1 MESIYAL
8 IRKRARQIVAQ
19 YPRPVFYAEHR
30 EAQIMSR
37 TLFDED
43 AFIAQIK
50 KFVTRTVE
58 HDFGHGLEHSFK
70 VAVDAG
76 ALIFVEAP
84 YLDAAPEQI
93 RRLALLAQVSGLLH
107 DLKRK
112 LAHHALKGAAFSRHV
127 LNDAPLNSEEKATIF
142 EAIKNHEAFRSH
154 SAKQP
159 AGRTPVSDCLY
170 DADKF
175 RWGPD
180 NFADTVW
187 DMVAFSQTP
196 ISRFIEVYPM
206 GMEMLARIKDTFR
219 SETGRRYGPEF
230 IDLGLMIGE
239 ELYEVIMNEF
249 APRLCHLGI

>member
-1 MESIYAL
+1 
-8 IRKRARQIVAQ
+8 
-19 YPRPVFYAEHR
+19 
-30 EAQIMSR
+30 MSQ

-43 AFIAQIK
+43 AFIAEIK
-50 KFVTRTVE
+50 TFVVRNVE

-76 ALIFVEAP
+76 SLIFVEAA
-84 YLDAAPEQI
+84 YLDASPEQI
-93 RRLALLAQVSGLLH
+93 TRLALLAQVSGLLH

-112 LAHHALKGAAFSRHV
+112 LAHHALKGAAFSRYV
-127 LNDAPLNSEEKATIF
+127 LNGTPLNSEEKATIF
-142 EAIKNHEAFRSH
+142 EAIKNHEAFRSL

-159 AGRTPVSDCLY
+159 AGRAPVSDCLY

-196 ISRFIEVYPM
+196 INQFIERYPR
-206 GMEMLARIKDTFR
+206 GMEMLSRIKGTFR
-219 SETGRRYGPEF
+219 TETGRRYGPEF

-249 APRLCHLGI
+249 APRLCRLGI

>member
-19 YPRPVFYAEHR
+19 YPRPIFYAEHR

-37 TLFDED
+37 TIFDED
-43 AFIAQIK
+43 VFIAKIK
-50 KFVTRTVE
+50 TFVARTVE

-76 ALIFVEAP
+76 ALVFVEAVH
-84 YLDAAPEQI
+84 LEASPEQI
-93 RRLALLAQVSGLLH
+93 RRLALLAQISGLLH

-112 LAHHALKGAAFSRHV
+112 LVHHALKGAAFSRHV
-127 LNDAPLNSEEKATIF
+127 LNGAPLNSEEKATIF
-142 EAIKNHEAFRSH
+142 EAIKNHEAFQYNPVSQ
-154 SAKQP
+154 SAGQ
-159 AGRTPVSDCLY
+159 TLVSDCLY

-187 DMVAFSQTP
+187 DMVAFSRTP
-196 ISRFIEVYPM
+196 ISRFIERYPG

-219 SETGRRYGPEF
+219 TETGRRYGPEF

-249 APRLCHLGI
+249 APRLCRLGI